1 MDPLTSRINAL
12 IAENKAR
19 LNALHVSDEEID
31 IFRDTKDVP
40 MNPVT
45 LFKLPPKEMD
55 PITVKINALSAEN
68 KARLNALH
76 VSDEE
81 IDIFRDT
88 KDVPMNPVT
97 LFKLP
102 PKEMDPITAK
112 INALTAENKARL
124 KALHEKKT
132 S

>member
-31 IFRDTKDVP
+31 TFGDTKDVP

-45 LFKLPPKEMD
+45 LFKLPPKE
-55 PITVKINALSAEN
+55 L
-68 KARLNALH
+68 
-76 VSDEE
+76 
-81 IDIFRDT
+81 
-88 KDVPMNPVT
+88 
-97 LFKLP
+97 
-102 PKEMDPITAK
+102 DPITAK